1 MKNILLILLFAIF
14 SNADDKVKLDSTL
27 LPPLNYEIFDSKIK
41 LDNLKKK
48 KKEIDINTMIV
59 LLTEEESNLVKTIR
73 KNSK

>member
-41 LDNLKKK
+41 LDNLKKN
-48 KKEIDINTMIV
+48 KKEIDVNMMIV
-59 LLTEEESNLVKTIR
+59 LLTEEESNLIKSIK

>member
-1 MKNILLILLFAIF
+1 MKIIFIILFAILF
-14 SNADDKVKLDSTL
+14 LKADDKVKLDSTL

-48 KKEIDINTMIV
+48 KEIDINTMIV
-59 LLTEEESNLVKTIR
+59 LLTEEESTLVKTIR

>member
-1 MKNILLILLFAIF
+1 MKIIFIILFALLFLK
-14 SNADDKVKLDSTL
+14 ADDKVKLDSTL

-48 KKEIDINTMIV
+48 KEIDINTMIV
-59 LLTEEESNLVKTIR
+59 LLTEEESTLVKTIR

>member
-14 SNADDKVKLDSTL
+14 LKADDKVKLDSTL

-48 KKEIDINTMIV
+48 KEIDINTMIV
-59 LLTEEESNLVKTIR
+59 LLTEEESTLVKTIR

>member
-1 MKNILLILLFAIF
+1 MKIIFIILFALLFLK
-14 SNADDKVKLDSTL
+14 ADDKVKLDSTL
-27 LPPLNYEIFDSKIK
+27 LPPLNFEVFDSKIK

-59 LLTEEESNLVKTIR
+59 LLTEEESTLVKTIR

>member
-1 MKNILLILLFAIF
+1 MKIIFIILFALLFLK
-14 SNADDKVKLDSTL
+14 ADDKVKLDSTL

-48 KKEIDINTMIV
+48 EIDINTMIV
-59 LLTEEESNLVKTIR
+59 LLTEEESTLVKTIR

>member
-1 MKNILLILLFAIF
+1 MKIIFIILFALLFLK
-14 SNADDKVKLDSTL
+14 ADDKVKLDSTL

-48 KKEIDINTMIV
+48 EIDINTMIV

>member
-1 MKNILLILLFAIF
+1 MKIIFIILFVILFLK
-14 SNADDKVKLDSTL
+14 ADDKVRLDSTL

-41 LDNLKKK
+41 LDNLKK